1 VPNVRESKV
10 EGHPHYDV
18 PGALSATAGMLSVVF
33 GVSQASTNGWGSASS
48 WPFLALGAL
57 LLAIFFVIEGRIKE
71 PLLPLRLITD
81 RVRAGAFLGQLFVG
95 LGLFGMFLFMTFYFQ
110 DVEQYSAVKTGL
122 LFMPFSIG
130 VILAAGLTSQ
140 LLPKVGPRP
149 LATIGNLMAAFGML
163 YLSFIK
169 VDSSYVTSVMPAMI
183 VTSLGLGVA
192 FVSIASTALFNV
204 RPEDTG
210 AASAV
215 LTTSQQIGGSF
226 GTAIANTIVVSS
238 GTAFLVAALRA
249 HPSITSSAKLALI
262 ASAHVHGYDESFR
275 FGALMLFLAAVLFF
289 GLVNIDRHHLGQHDE
304 VAEVYPAST

>member
-1 VPNVRESKV
+1 
-10 EGHPHYDV
+10 
-18 PGALSATAGMLSVVF
+18 
-33 GVSQASTNGWGSASS
+33 
-48 WPFLALGAL
+48 
-57 LLAIFFVIEGRIKE
+57 
-71 PLLPLRLITD
+71 
-81 RVRAGAFLGQLFVG
+81 
-95 LGLFGMFLFMTFYFQ
+95 
-110 DVEQYSAVKTGL
+110 
-122 LFMPFSIG
+122 
-130 VILAAGLTSQ
+130 
-140 LLPKVGPRP
+140 
-149 LATIGNLMAAFGML
+149 MAAFGML

-238 GTAFLVAALRA
+238 GTAFLVSALRS
-249 HPSITSSAKLALI
+249 HPSITPNAKLMLI
-262 ASAHVHGYDESFR
+262 ATAHVHGYDESFR

-289 GLVNIDRHHLGQHDE
+289 GFVNIDRHHLGQHDE
-304 VAEVYPAST
+304 AATEVYPAST

>member
-1 VPNVRESKV
+1 
-10 EGHPHYDV
+10 
-18 PGALSATAGMLSVVF
+18 
-33 GVSQASTNGWGSASS
+33 
-48 WPFLALGAL
+48 
-57 LLAIFFVIEGRIKE
+57 
-71 PLLPLRLITD
+71 
-81 RVRAGAFLGQLFVG
+81 
-95 LGLFGMFLFMTFYFQ
+95 MFLFMTFYFQ

-140 LLPKVGPRP
+140 WLPKLGPRP
-149 LATIGNLMAAFGML
+149 LATVGNLMAAFGML

-238 GTAFLVAALRA
+238 GTAFMVAALRS
-249 HPSITSSAKLALI
+249 HPSITPNAKLMLI
-262 ASAHVHGYDESFR
+262 ATAHVHGYDESFR

-289 GLVNIDRHHLGQHDE
+289 GFVNIDRHHLGQHDE
-304 VAEVYPAST
+304 AATEVYPAST

>member
-1 VPNVRESKV
+1 
-10 EGHPHYDV
+10 
-18 PGALSATAGMLSVVF
+18 MLSVVF
-33 GVSQASTNGWGSASS
+33 GVSQASTDGWGSTSA
-48 WPFLALGAL
+48 WPYLVLGAV
-57 LLAIFFVIEGRIKE
+57 LLAVFFVIESRIKE
-71 PLLPLRLITD
+71 PLLPPRLITD

-110 DVEQYSAVKTGL
+110 NVEQYSAVKTGL

-130 VILAAGLTSQ
+130 IIVAAGLTSQ
-140 LLPKVGPRP
+140 WLPKIGPRP
-149 LATIGNLMAAFGML
+149 LATAGNLMAALGML

-169 VDSSYVTSVMPAMI
+169 VDSSYVSSVMPAMI
-183 VTSLGLGVA
+183 VTSLGLGIA

-238 GTAFLVAALRA
+238 GTAFMVAALKA
-249 HPSITSSAKLALI
+249 HPSISTKAKLLLI
-262 ASAHVHGYDESFR
+262 ATSHVHGYDESFR
-275 FGALMLFLAAVLFF
+275 FGALMLFIAALAFF
-289 GLVNIDRHHLGQHDE
+289 GFVNIDKDHLGQHDE
-304 VAEVYPAST
+304 AVTESYPAST

>member
-1 VPNVRESKV
+1 
-10 EGHPHYDV
+10 
-18 PGALSATAGMLSVVF
+18 
-33 GVSQASTNGWGSASS
+33 
-48 WPFLALGAL
+48 
-57 LLAIFFVIEGRIKE
+57 
-71 PLLPLRLITD
+71 
-81 RVRAGAFLGQLFVG
+81 
-95 LGLFGMFLFMTFYFQ
+95 
-110 DVEQYSAVKTGL
+110 VKTGL

-130 VILAAGLTSQ
+130 IILAAGLTSQ
-140 LLPKVGPRP
+140 WLPKIGPRP

-169 VDSSYVTSVMPAMI
+169 VDSSYVASVMPAMI

-238 GTAFLVAALRA
+238 GAAFIVGFNSHS
-249 HPSITSSAKLALI
+249 HPPIVGKAKLFLI
-262 ASAHVHGYDESFR
+262 AQAHVHGYDESFR
-275 FGALMLFLAAVLFF
+275 FGALMLFLAAVVFF
-289 GLVNIDRHHLGQHDE
+289 ALVNIDRHHLGQHDE
-304 VAEVYPAST
+304 VTEAYPAST